1 MERFQGKSS
10 KKKINNKKNLNTVLQ
25 VQFGRNYNET
35 ENNERFLIFSETLK
49 TINEHN
55 KKYDQGEVSYTMG
68 INQFA
73 DKTPEELK
81 KSCCGKR
88 RMDKH

>member
-1 MERFQGKSS
+1 MN
-10 KKKINNKKNLNTVLQ
+10 I
-25 VQFGRNYNET
+25 
-35 ENNERFLIFSETLK
+35 I
-49 TINEHN
+49 